1 MTAAARPAVGQVTGH
16 GLVLPKEPVD
26 ETRALAVAYTRY
38 LATCC
43 QRFFAVQS
51 ELPAELRP
59 MHERIATLVRQAL
72 LRSQRP
78 MLSCFASPMVGT
90 SLQCLGL
97 RQEMEAF
104 RARIDKA
111 AAEMM
116 PHLLLEMALRR
127 LIPDGQSVLWET
139 GAPRLGALRLAS
151 VAIGGELVPP
161 AGTTGLRF
169 SASHVAAVGGGVEL
183 ARLPVEPDAMHRALV
198 ENSLDACDWE
208 DVAPESSL
216 ATARHSDPTGSGR
229 AEPTV
234 RGPASSGFRFERR
247 FWRTGK
253 VSCFAII
260 DHNPMAA
267 FEAHPDKAGNHV
279 DLGGRSEQ
287 EWVGVL
293 DESFALI
300 ERFMPGEF
308 AEMAM
313 MLHAVIPVGYDSER
327 HLSASYREA
336 VGTIYLT
343 LHPSVMIMTEA
354 IVHEFQHNKL
364 NVSTYST
371 EYLSNA
377 FHPVYK
383 SPVRPDPRPLW
394 GILLAVHA
402 FLPVAELYRRMRD
415 GGHPWSAQPDF
426 ERRMSELDL
435 KNHEGMEMLRAN
447 GQFTPAGRA
456 LFDELETL
464 ERRHLV
470 DRAARGL
477 ENTPTEIHLA

>member
-1 MTAAARPAVGQVTGH
+1 MTAAARTVVGQVTGH
-16 GLVLPKEPVD
+16 GLVLPTEPVD
-26 ETRALAVAYTRY
+26 ETRALTVAYARY
-38 LATCC
+38 LAACC
-43 QRFFAVQS
+43 QRFLGVES
-51 ELPAELRP
+51 ELPAELRL
-59 MHERIATLVRQAL
+59 MHGRIATLVRQAL

-90 SLQCLGL
+90 SLQCLNL

-116 PHLLLEMALRR
+116 PHLLMEMALRR
-127 LIPDGQSVLWET
+127 LIPDGQSVLWEP
-139 GAPRLGALRLAS
+139 GAPRLAS

-161 AGTTGLRF
+161 EGATGWRF
-169 SASHVAAVGGGVEL
+169 SASHVAAIREGVEL
-183 ARLPVEPDAMHRALV
+183 ARLPVDPDAMHRALV
-198 ENSLDACDWE
+198 E
-208 DVAPESSL
+208 
-216 ATARHSDPTGSGR
+216 DPC
-229 AEPTV
+229 
-234 RGPASSGFRFERR
+234 GFRFERR
-247 FWRTGK
+247 FWRIGK
-253 VSCFAII
+253 VSCFATI
-260 DHNPMAA
+260 DHNPIAA

-279 DLGGRSEQ
+279 DLGGHSEA
-287 EWVGVL
+287 EWVAVL
-293 DESFALI
+293 DESFALV

-313 MLHAVIPVGYDSER
+313 MLHEVIPVGYDSER

-364 NVSTYST
+364 NVSAHSA
-371 EYLSNA
+371 EFLSNA
-377 FHPVYK
+377 FHPFYK

-426 ERRMSELDL
+426 ERRMSEIDL

-447 GQFTPAGRA
+447 AQFTPAGRA
-456 LFDELETL
+456 LSDELETL
-464 ERRHLV
+464 ERRHLG

-477 ENTPTEIHLA
+477 DNTPTEIHLA